1 MLKRTKARFLLTL
14 LVITGM
20 AGTLKDS
27 SLTPQE
33 RKFVLT
39 ELKDTK
45 TDILKSLKG
54 LSDAQ
59 LNYKASPERW
69 SIRECFYHITLS
81 EKALW
86 NQLNDAMKESPK
98 PEERSEI
105 KVSDDDI
112 IKMVEDRSHRVK
124 TIDPLQPSQAN
135 WKDIDEALIAFK
147 AARAEHIKYA
157 KSTTED
163 LRNHIIQLPFGK
175 VDAYQFILFVS
186 AHSNRHLQQIEE
198 VKMEPGFP
206 KR

>member
-1 MLKRTKARFLLTL
+1 MLKRTKGRFLLTL

-27 SLTPQE
+27 TLTPPE
-33 RKFVLT
+33 RKFALT

-45 TDILKSLKG
+45 NDVLQSVKG
-54 LSDAQ
+54 LSEAQ
-59 LNYKASPERW
+59 LNFKASPDRW
-69 SIRECFYHITLS
+69 SIKECFYHITLS

-86 NQLNDAMKESPK
+86 NQLIASMAESPK
-98 PEERSEI
+98 PEQRGEI
-105 KVSDDDI
+105 KVTDEDI
-112 IKMVEDRSHRVK
+112 VKMVEDRSQKGQTVDLLK
-124 TIDPLQPSQAN
+124 PSQAN
-135 WKDIDEALIAFK
+135 WKNLTEAMAAFK

-186 AHSNRHLQQIEE
+186 AHSNRHMQQINEI
-198 VKMEPGFP
+198 KADPGFP
-206 KR
+206 KD

>member
-1 MLKRTKARFLLTL
+1 MLNRTKGRFLLTL

-20 AGTLKDS
+20 AGTLKDAT
-27 SLTPQE
+27 LTPSE
-33 RKFVLT
+33 RKFALT

-45 TDILKSLKG
+45 NDLLKSVKG

-59 LNYKASPERW
+59 LNYKASPDRW
-69 SIRECFYHITLS
+69 SIKECFYHITLS

-86 NQLNDAMKESPK
+86 NQLSVAMKESPK
-98 PEERSEI
+98 PDQRGEI
-105 KVSDDDI
+105 KVSDEDI
-112 IKMVEDRSHRVK
+112 VKMVEDRSQKVQ
-124 TIDPLQPSQAN
+124 TIDPLKPNQAN
-135 WKDIDEALIAFK
+135 WENLTEAMAAFK

-186 AHSNRHLQQIEE
+186 AHSNRHMQQIDE
-198 VKMEPGFP
+198 VKADPGFP
-206 KR
+206 KD